1 MARKPRL
8 KSESGINHIML
19 RGINKQDIF
28 LDDEDYRRFLKT
40 MLDAKKKSNFEIY
53 AFCLMSN
60 HIHLLLN
67 EKDNDISTIV
77 KQIACSYVY
86 WYNKKYERVGHL
98 FQDRFRSEPV
108 DNDEYLLTVLKYIHH
123 NPLKANLVKKCDD
136 YTYSSYKLYFTDSA
150 LIDKQFI
157 LSIIN
162 INQYK
167 VFHSDVTDDM
177 CLDIP
182 DYTVKMNDAKAKNA
196 FIDLMIAYNSD
207 NFLGLE
213 PNRQKELLKKAK
225 NMGMSIPQ
233 LVDITGLKK
242 WKIDSMIYASEK

>member
-1 MARKPRL
+1 M
-8 KSESGINHIML
+8 
-19 RGINKQDIF
+19 
-28 LDDEDYRRFLKT
+28 
-40 MLDAKKKSNFEIY
+40 
-53 AFCLMSN
+53 
-60 HIHLLLN
+60 
-67 EKDNDISTIV
+67 
-77 KQIACSYVY
+77 
-86 WYNKKYERVGHL
+86 
-98 FQDRFRSEPV
+98 
-108 DNDEYLLTVLKYIHH
+108 
-123 NPLKANLVKKCDD
+123 
-136 YTYSSYKLYFTDSA
+136 
-150 LIDKQFI
+150 
-157 LSIIN
+157 
-162 INQYK
+162 
-167 VFHSDVTDDM
+167 FHSDVTDDM